1 MAYKG
6 KAKRK
11 PLSEKQKA
19 ERRKNL
25 AAAREK
31 KSAPKYV
38 SVAANV
44 RNLPDDNPLSL
55 KNTLKHIKSNKDER
69 MRLRKILRNSTD
81 RKVQDLYNR
90 IDNYV
95 QNMEYYV
102 RNGVWL
108 DLFYGEN
115 QENIIKFKCLTY
127 AYDSDGNIK
136 RDVGVFYNDIGVYT
150 KEMYETDTGTYKPVK
165 PKRRKKKRK
174 LLT

>member
-1 MAYKG
+1 MAYK
-6 KAKRK
+6 KKRK
-11 PLSEKQKA
+11 PLTEKQKE

-25 AAAREK
+25 AAAREM
-31 KSAPKYV
+31 KSPPKYV
-38 SVAANV
+38 SVAPNV
-44 RNLPDDNPLSL
+44 RELPDDNPLSL
-55 KNTLKHIKSNKDER
+55 KNTRKHIKTNKDER
-69 MRLRKILRNSTD
+69 ARLRKILRTSND

-95 QNMEYYV
+95 QNMEYFV
-102 RNGVWL
+102 RNGIWL

-115 QENIIKFKCLTY
+115 QENRIGFRCLTP
-127 AYDSDGNIK
+127 AYDSNGNVK
-136 RDVGVFYNDIGVYT
+136 RSVGVWYSDTGLYT

>member
-1 MAYKG
+1 MAYKR
-6 KAKRK
+6 KRK
-11 PLSEKQKA
+11 PLTEKQKE

-25 AAAREK
+25 AAAREM

-38 SVAANV
+38 SVAPNV
-44 RNLPDDNPLSL
+44 RELPDDNPLSL
-55 KNTLKHIKSNKDER
+55 KNTRKHIKTNKDER
-69 MRLRKILRNSTD
+69 ARLRKILRTSND

-115 QENIIKFKCLTY
+115 QENRIGFRCLTP
-127 AYDSDGNIK
+127 AYDSNGNMK
-136 RDVGVFYNDIGVYT
+136 RSIGVFYEDIGIYT
-150 KEMYETDTGTYKPVK
+150 KEMYETDTGTYKPSK

>member
-1 MAYKG
+1 MAYK
-6 KAKRK
+6 KKRK
-11 PLSEKQKA
+11 PLTEKQKE

-25 AAAREK
+25 AAAREM
-31 KSAPKYV
+31 KSPPKYV
-38 SVAANV
+38 SVAPNV
-44 RNLPDDNPLSL
+44 RELPDDNPLSL
-55 KNTLKHIKSNKDER
+55 VNTRKHIKTNKDER
-69 MRLRKILRNSTD
+69 ARLRKILRTSND

-102 RNGVWL
+102 RNGIWL

-115 QENIIKFKCLTY
+115 QENRIGFRCLTP
-127 AYDSDGNIK
+127 AYDSNGNVK
-136 RDVGVFYNDIGVYT
+136 RSVGVWYSDTGLYT